1 MSKKTEEF
9 SDKEGKKIR
18 RHLPGKITE
27 ETLGGE
33 VSEWYIENVLKP
45 RRKIEREMREKEEK
59 DKKIQQ
65 KLREIAEEK
74 LEKEGKL

>member
-1 MSKKTEEF
+1 MDKEDGEF

-18 RHLPGKITE
+18 QYLPGGITE
-27 ETLGGE
+27 EILGGE

-59 DKKIQQ
+59 DRKIQE